1 VVSTFTCLQGASLQA
16 LIPDP
21 LADIGLKLYPQ
32 GLRRFLTM
40 SMGLGSDV
48 VTAGYKRL

>member
-1 VVSTFTCLQGASLQA
+1 MPNTVLGDASPSLCYEPE

-40 SMGLGSDV
+40 SMDLGSV
-48 VTAGYKRL
+48 L